1 MGNPI
6 RGLLV
11 LLLPLLADGGDAS
24 ADLLGAHGG
33 IAPSIAQ
40 QAINAADLATKAAD
54 LATANA
60 LVARNLVGLAGQTVQ
75 RTSQAVNNNI
85 PGNVPIGM
93 PNVGVSN
100 TNLYSSENHTEPVL
114 LEEYPHVW
122 HQLPQRAIGYKHR
135 RGSASYSTSRNTF
148 MQMLMICT
156 MENGNAESQ
165 SPEEKGMQL
174 LPMPTMGT
182 ILFPM
187 QVENR

>member
-135 RGSASYSTSRNTF
+135 RGRVLLDQSQYLYADAYD
-148 MQMLMICT
+148 LH
-156 MENGNAESQ
+156 NGEWECREPVS
-165 SPEEKGMQL
+165 
-174 LPMPTMGT
+174 
-182 ILFPM
+182 
-187 QVENR
+187 